1 MQPATPFNCLFAFH
15 MSRKPR
21 EQKVAWGRRREAGE
35 AEEEEDVL
43 AAGQEYYPKSLA
55 PYIYGIFPAVC
66 LPGGRFEPSL
76 VLIDR
81 M

>member
-1 MQPATPFNCLFAFH
+1 M
-15 MSRKPR
+15 
-21 EQKVAWGRRREAGE
+21 
-35 AEEEEDVL
+35 L